1 MIEENDNLK
10 NLPFDAEGGAGL
22 YGKKPRVM
30 HVSPPRYMTTRSA
43 VFMAFTAIGLNMSYM
58 AGDHSIL
65 IPAGISALLV
75 LLWSFTFRFLRAKWS
90 APVVVLLFSLM
101 VETAGFF
108 LDIKT
113 LASSMSLVVL
123 GLGALQFIPLDD
135 AEKDTSPKAWR
146 EVFVPYL
153 FAFVSS
159 LFGYSSGFIFETRYL
174 FISNIMSVTF
184 LILVSIFISKTSG
197 SRYFFTSKSLTEF
210 WDIPVAEFVQVKIFA
225 LAKAK
230 FTIAVFLSFIV
241 LFAVNH
247 HFQTEWIHHLYLPL
261 ALVVVMPF
269 IYLVPKYDHNKRSAF
284 GTKNFFFEM
293 CIAAS
298 VISQFFVHYN
308 DSITIAKII
317 YAFVL
322 IVGTDIIGSALLAV
336 IRRRQI
342 FVSRSKYIDGTPF
355 MMTMFSLLIMLAEC
369 CLYYTV

>member
-22 YGKKPRVM
+22 YGKKPHVM
-30 HVSPPRYMTTRSA
+30 HVSPPRYMTTRASIY
-43 VFMAFTAIGLNMSYM
+43 MAFTAIGLNVSYM

-65 IPAGISALLV
+65 IPIAVSALLV
-75 LLWSFTFRFLRAKWS
+75 LIWSFTFRFLRARWS
-90 APVVVLLFSLM
+90 APLVVLIFSLM
-101 VETAGFF
+101 VEAAGFF
-108 LDIKT
+108 LNINT
-113 LASSMSLVVL
+113 LASSLSLAIL
-123 GLGALQFIPLDD
+123 GLGAIQFIPMDD
-135 AEKDTSPKAWR
+135 ADKDTVPAMWK
-146 EVFVPYL
+146 EVIVPYL
-153 FAFVSS
+153 FALVSS
-159 LFGYSSGFIFETRYL
+159 LFGYGSGFIFETRYL

-210 WDIPVAEFVQVKIFA
+210 WDIPVAEFAQVKIFA

-230 FTIAVFLSFIV
+230 FTVGVLLCFIV

-247 HFQTEWIHHLYLPL
+247 HFQTEWIHHVYLPL
-261 ALVVVMPF
+261 ALVTVMPF
-269 IYLVPKYDHNKRSAF
+269 IYLVPKYDHSKRSAF
-284 GTKNFFFEM
+284 GTKHFLFEM
-293 CIAAS
+293 CISAS
-298 VISQFFVHYN
+298 VISMFFVHFN
-308 DSITIAKII
+308 DSISIAKMI